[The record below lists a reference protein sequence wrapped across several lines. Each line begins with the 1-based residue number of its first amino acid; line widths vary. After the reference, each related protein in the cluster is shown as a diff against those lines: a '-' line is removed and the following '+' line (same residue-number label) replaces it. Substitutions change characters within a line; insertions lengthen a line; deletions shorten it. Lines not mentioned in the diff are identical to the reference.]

1 MTTYLWNISQM
12 DTVPSEDGLTDVVMT
27 AHWQC
32 TGTQENEGT
41 DYAAQVYGTCS
52 FALDKSKVFIPY
64 DSLTPQ
70 EVLDWCWASGV
81 DKDATQATID
91 TQIANQIN
99 PPIIVLPLPWI
110 A

>member
-1 MTTYLWNISQM
+1 MTSYLWNISQM
-12 DTVPSEDGLTDVVMT
+12 DTVPSEDGLTDVVVV

-32 TGTQENEGT
+32 TGTQE
-41 DYAAQVYGTCS
+41 DYSAQVYGTCS
-52 FALDKSKVFIPY
+52 FTLDRTKNFVAY
-64 DSLTPQ
+64 DSLTLQ

-81 DKDATQATID
+81 DKEATQANID

-99 PPIIVLPLPWI
+99 PPVVVLPIPWL